1 MGASRFLHGI
11 SSYLLMF
18 LIGAEFLQV
27 YNFFSFSFF
36 LSFLPPFF
44 SSLSPYLPAFSPLS
58 PSLPAFSPLPF
69 TAADLSSGTQKNR
82 AVVPRWAARL
92 PLCHTQQH
100 KQHSVVLT
108 HLGTRWGCI
117 KRSWAKRLCDGPF
130 ANQLKLSSNLLLL
143 FQLFGDLFH
152 LGCAGVQVTA
162 GCYGIRGGLLLFFFF
177 LSSEVQAERKLENF
191 LQTIF
196 GPSVFLKAKWTR
208 EVVGSH
214 SPL

>member
-18 LIGAEFLQV
+18 LIGAEFLQG

-44 SSLSPYLPAFSPLS
+44 SSLSP
-58 PSLPAFSPLPF
+58 SLPAFPPLPF

-92 PLCHTQQH
+92 PLCHAQQH
-100 KQHSVVLT
+100 KQRSVVLT

-143 FQLFGDLFH
+143 FQLFGGLFH

-162 GCYGIRGGLLLFFFF
+162 GCYGIRGGLLFFS
-177 LSSEVQAERKLENF
+177 LSSEIQAERKLENF

-196 GPSVFLKAKWTR
+196 GPSVFLKAKWTK